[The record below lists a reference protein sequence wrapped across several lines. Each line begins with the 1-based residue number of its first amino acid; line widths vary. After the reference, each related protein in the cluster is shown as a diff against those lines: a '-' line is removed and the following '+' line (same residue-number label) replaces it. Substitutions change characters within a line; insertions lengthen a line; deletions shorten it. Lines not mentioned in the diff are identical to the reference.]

1 MTTDRMTDA
10 FNGLKGSGRT
20 ALVGFLMAG
29 DPEAS
34 EDEIRGILKDGLDV
48 LELGVP
54 FSDPIAD
61 GPVIQAAG
69 QRALAAG
76 TTPARVLDLVGRLRK
91 DSSVPIILFGYLNP
105 FLACGFDS
113 FCRDAARAGAD
124 GLLIVDLPFEE
135 AADYRKIMKSH
146 GLPLIP
152 LVAPTTPPA
161 RARAILE
168 DAEGFVYYIMVKG
181 VTGARERVAADL
193 GSHVAEIRKCTPLP
207 IVAGF
212 GIGNP
217 SQARQVA
224 RCADGIV
231 VGSALVE
238 AAREKRLGS
247 FVRELRAALS
257 PGGK

>member
-1 MTTDRMTDA
+1 MNANRITNT
-10 FNGLKGSGRT
+10 FHGLKRAGRT

-29 DPEAS
+29 DPETPEEA
-34 EDEIRGILKDGLDV
+34 IRSLLKDGLDV

-76 TTPARVLDLVGRLRK
+76 TTPTRVLDLVRRLRTE
-91 DSSVPIILFGYLNP
+91 SSVPIILFGYLNP

-135 AADYRKIMKSH
+135 AADYRAIMKSH

-152 LVAPTTPPA
+152 LVAPTTPPR
-161 RARAILE
+161 RARTILE
-168 DAEGFVYYIMVKG
+168 DAEGFVYYIMV
-181 VTGARERVAADL
+181 
-193 GSHVAEIRKCTPLP
+193 
-207 IVAGF
+207 
-212 GIGNP
+212 
-217 SQARQVA
+217 
-224 RCADGIV
+224 
-231 VGSALVE
+231 
-238 AAREKRLGS
+238 
-247 FVRELRAALS
+247 
-257 PGGK
+257 